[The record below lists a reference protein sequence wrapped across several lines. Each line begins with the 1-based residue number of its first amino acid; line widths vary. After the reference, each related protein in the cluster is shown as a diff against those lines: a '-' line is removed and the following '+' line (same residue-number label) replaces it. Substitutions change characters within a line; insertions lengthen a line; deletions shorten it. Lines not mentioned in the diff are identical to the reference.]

1 MLFALQRFRTS
12 MFTFRAI
19 ASAALQNQHVVVHVE
34 IVWRRWPYT
43 YACNS
48 VLVKNNMLKQYQQW
62 GISFLNYYICNYN
75 FNEIYAF
82 QNKLCW

>member
-1 MLFALQRFRTS
+1 MASHLTFVLFALQRFRTS

-19 ASAALQNQHVVVHVE
+19 ASATLQNQHVVVYVE

-48 VLVKNNMLKQYQQW
+48 GLAKTTCWSN
-62 GISFLNYYICNYN
+62 ISS
-75 FNEIYAF
+75 
-82 QNKLCW
+82 